1 MLIFSITDITI
12 MSTPKFKTEDKRKA
26 DFEDG
31 SDASCTTQFHSGNPG
46 VSESDSDSDLSKI
59 FNDPIHGTIRVS
71 GLCMKIIDTPQFQR
85 LRYLKQLGGGY
96 FVYPGATHN
105 RFEHSIGTYHLAGKF
120 ARILKWKHP
129 AHFGD
134 DEIKCIEMA
143 GLCHDL
149 GHGPFS
155 HVSDNM
161 FIPRVKPDSKW
172 KHEDASV
179 MMLEHLI
186 KENSDVKSAFDELD
200 KDWSC
205 LELVKDLI
213 LGGKETNHV
222 TTESVIEM
230 RSTKPYLYE
239 IVANSKTGIDVDK
252 WDYFA
257 RDCHMVGM
265 KNNFDHDRYMEMA
278 RINDVDGKP
287 RICTRDKNASNLYD
301 MFRTR
306 ETLHRRVYQHP
317 VTRGVELMIVDALV
331 KLDKTALIPGKMP
344 VK

>member
-172 KHEDASV
+172 K
-179 MMLEHLI
+179 
-186 KENSDVKSAFDELD
+186 
-200 KDWSC
+200 
-205 LELVKDLI
+205 
-213 LGGKETNHV
+213 NHV